1 MEDREIRRPVETVH
15 EMALKSRAFS
25 RLVLTFTKVAKK
37 KTFFNAMPNDVKV
50 GPLTCVFL
58 SLTASLRPDLA

>member
-25 RLVLTFTKVAKK
+25 RLVLTLRRWQ

>member
-25 RLVLTFTKVAKK
+25 RLVL
-37 KTFFNAMPNDVKV
+37 TFFNAMPNDVKV

>member
-25 RLVLTFTKVAKK
+25 RLVLTFYEGGK

>member
-25 RLVLTFTKVAKK
+25 RLVLTFTKVA
-37 KTFFNAMPNDVKV
+37 NAMPNDVKV